1 MFAGTTIP
9 RKRGGP
15 IMKSARSWR
24 ILAAVVVI
32 TGGVVII
39 LLTILSQAGLIG
51 VS

>member
-1 MFAGTTIP
+1 
-9 RKRGGP
+9 
-15 IMKSARSWR
+15 MKSARSWR
-24 ILAAVVVI
+24 ILVAVVVI